1 MQRTSHLKVG
11 IMIPNLLRHMAFC
24 TLVAVMFLNIGKQSF
39 ALEAVEVD
47 MDAPAIDLSNSAD
60 QLKGTSGGIR
70 VTAAPDSNGV
80 ISRIEVRST
89 SETSS
94 GNWLAFALANNSD
107 EQIDRL
113 IVAPHFRLAGSGFF
127 WPDLGSNRI
136 ASITP
141 SQGFSLD
148 RQVASDADIFRI
160 TLDPGT
166 AVTFVAEMVG
176 DKVPQLTLWEPEA
189 YKDTI
194 NSYTLYEG
202 IVLGIAGLLAVFLTI
217 LFVVKGSAMF
227 PATAALAW
235 AIMGYICVDF
245 GFIGK
250 IVALAPGDL
259 NIWRAGSE
267 VFLAASLVIFFYAY
281 LHLNRWNTR
290 YNYLVLIWL
299 IGLLILFGI
308 AVIAPDYAAGIAR
321 LSFALAAVFG
331 LILIFIL
338 SWRGFDR
345 AILLIPSWCL
355 ILAWVAAGWMTIT
368 GKLDND
374 IVQPALG
381 GGLVLIIMLI
391 SFTVM
396 QHAFAG
402 GTLVQGLVSDTERQ
416 ALALTGSGD
425 SVWDW
430 DVDRDEVFTGPEIV
444 RQLGLKADALNGSPN
459 KWFELLHPDD
469 RGRFKATLDIVLEH
483 RRGRVYQNFR
493 LRADN
498 GQYHWLVIRARPV
511 IGNDGEVL
519 RCVGT
524 ISDITPQKAAQERM
538 LHDAVHDNLTGL
550 PNRELFY
557 DRLEAAISLAQTRTG
572 IRPSVFVIDFDR
584 FSDVNDSLGYSVGDS
599 ILLTMAR
606 RLGRILKPQDCL
618 ARLAGDQLVLLLL
631 SETDPER
638 IASLADALQ
647 RSIKAPVSF
656 SNQEIYLTASIG
668 LVSWS
673 ADIQNPAELVQFAEI
688 AMLQGKRVGGDR
700 IEPFRPAFRSQPSPA
715 GHMES
720 DLRNALE
727 KGQLEI
733 YYQPI
738 VTLKNKSVAGFEA
751 LLRWNHPKRGMVGP
765 SDFIPVAEKSG
776 LIVSIGRFAIDEAAR
791 QLAQWQEQLNAAPIF
806 VSVNMSSQQ
815 LLRHDLINDVK
826 GALTRNQLLPKTLRL
841 ELTESQIMENPEH
854 SSQVLDRIMNLGAG
868 LSLDDFGTGHSSLSY
883 LMNFPFDTIK
893 IDKSFLA
900 SSGSQSRPI
909 ILKSI
914 VNLAHDLGMT
924 VVAEGVETKAD
935 ASKLHKLGC
944 EYAQGFMFGE
954 PLTAEAAFRTLKQG
968 HSKAQ

>member
-1 MQRTSHLKVG
+1 
-11 IMIPNLLRHMAFC
+11 MIPYLLRQLAFC
-24 TLVAVMFLNIGKQSF
+24 ATVLAVLLAIAVPAQ
-39 ALEAVEVD
+39 ALEAVEVAS
-47 MDAPAIDLSNSAD
+47 DAPAIDLSASAE
-60 QLKGTSGGIR
+60 QLQSSGNGIR
-70 VTAAPDSNGV
+70 VTAAPDANGV

-89 SETSS
+89 SENSS
-94 GNWLAFALANNSD
+94 GNWLVFALANNSD

-136 ASITP
+136 LSITP
-141 SQGFSLD
+141 SQGFALD
-148 RQVASDADIFRI
+148 RQDARDADVFRI

-166 AVTFVAEMVG
+166 VVTFVAEMVG
-176 DKVPQLTLWEPEA
+176 GDVPQLTLWEPEA

-267 VFLAASLVIFFYAY
+267 VFLATSLVIFFYAY

-290 YNYLVLIWL
+290 YNYLVLTWL
-299 IGLLILFGI
+299 IGMLVLFGI
-308 AVIAPDYAAGIAR
+308 AVIAPYYAAGIAR
-321 LSFALAAVFG
+321 VSIAVAAIFG
-331 LILIFIL
+331 LGIIFVL
-338 SWRGFDR
+338 SIRGFDR

-355 ILAWVAAGWMTIT
+355 IVAWVVFGWMTIT

-402 GTLVQGLVSDTERQ
+402 GTLIQGLVSDIERQ

-425 SVWDW
+425 AVWDW
-430 DVDRDEVFTGPEIV
+430 DVDRDEVFTGAEATK
-444 RQLGLKADALNGSPN
+444 QLGLKPSALNGSPN

-469 RGRFKATLDIVLEH
+469 KDRFKSTLDIILQH
-483 RRGRVYQNFR
+483 RKGRIFQNFR
-493 LRADN
+493 LRAEN
-498 GQYHWLVIRARPV
+498 GQFHWMTIRARPV

-524 ISDITPQKAAQERM
+524 ISDITTQKAAQERM

-550 PNRELFY
+550 PNRQLFF
-557 DRLEAAISLAQTRTG
+557 DRLSSAISLAQSQPG
-572 IRPSVFVIDFDR
+572 LKPSVFVIDFDR
-584 FSDVNDSLGYSVGDS
+584 FTQINETLGNSVGDS
-599 ILLTMAR
+599 VLLTMAR
-606 RLGRILKPQDCL
+606 RLGRLLKPQDCL
-618 ARLAGDQLVLLLL
+618 ARLNGDQFVLLLL
-631 SETDPER
+631 SESDPER

-647 RSIKAPVSF
+647 RSVKAPVNF
-656 SNQEIYLTASIG
+656 SNQEIFLTASIG

-673 ADIQNPAELVQFAEI
+673 VELTDPKDMVQNAEI
-688 AMLQGKRVGGDR
+688 AMYQAKRVGGDR
-700 IEPFRPAFRSQPSPA
+700 IEPFRPAFRNQPMPTVQIEQDLSHA
-715 GHMES
+715 VERGEME
-720 DLRNALE
+720 L
-727 KGQLEI
+727 

-738 VTLKNKSVAGFEA
+738 IDLQNKSVAGFEA
-751 LLRWNHPKRGMVGP
+751 LLRWNHPKRGKVAPGE
-765 SDFIPVAEKSG
+765 FIPIAERNGQIIK
-776 LIVSIGRFAIDEAAR
+776 IGSFVLSEAAR
-791 QLAQWQEQLNAAPIF
+791 QLSEWQDQLGDVPIF
-806 VSVNMSSQQ
+806 VSVNMSSKQ

-826 GALTRNQLLPKTLRL
+826 GALTRNNLLPHTLKL

-854 SSQVLDRIMNLGAG
+854 SSQVLSRIKDLGAG

-883 LMNFPFDTIK
+883 LMKFPFDTIK
-893 IDKSFLA
+893 IDRSFVGD
-900 SSGSQSRPI
+900 SGGQGRPI
-909 ILKSI
+909 ILRSI
-914 VNLAHDLGMT
+914 VNLAHDLKMA
-924 VVAEGVETKAD
+924 VVAEGAESETD
-935 ASKLHKLGC
+935 ALELHQLGC
-944 EYAQGFMFGE
+944 EYAQGFLYGE
-954 PLTAEAAFRTLKQG
+954 PMTSDMALRALLQDHAPR
-968 HSKAQ
+968 

>member
-1 MQRTSHLKVG
+1 
-11 IMIPNLLRHMAFC
+11 MISNLLRQLAFVI
-24 TLVAVMFLNIGKQSF
+24 LAIAFLLNWNTPSV

-47 MDAPAIDLSNSAD
+47 FDTPAIDLSNSAEN
-60 QLKGTSGGIR
+60 LRGTSGGIR

-127 WPDLGSNRI
+127 WPDLGSRRI

-166 AVTFVAEMVG
+166 VVTFVAEMVG

-189 YKDTI
+189 YKDTV

-290 YNYLVLIWL
+290 YNYLVLTWL
-299 IGLLILFGI
+299 IGLVILFGI
-308 AVIAPDYAAGIAR
+308 AVIAPAYASGIAR
-321 LSFALAAVFG
+321 VSIALAAVFG
-331 LILIFIL
+331 LILIFVL

-368 GKLDND
+368 GRLDND

-402 GTLVQGLVSDTERQ
+402 GTLVQGLVSDIERQ

-430 DVDRDEVFTGPEIV
+430 DVDRDEVFTGPEV
-444 RQLGLKADALNGSPN
+444 AALLGLKPEALNGSPN
-459 KWFELLHPDD
+459 KWFELLHHDD
-469 RGRFKATLDIVLEH
+469 RSRFKSTLDIVLEH
-483 RRGRVYQNFR
+483 RRGRIYQNFR
-493 LRADN
+493 LRAEN

-550 PNRELFY
+550 PNRELFF
-557 DRLEAAISLAQTRTG
+557 DRLDAAISLARSRSD
-572 IRPSVFVIDFDR
+572 IKPSVFVIDFDR

-599 ILLTMAR
+599 ILLTMSR
-606 RLGRILKPQDCL
+606 RLGRVIKPQDCL
-618 ARLAGDQLVLLLL
+618 ARLAGDQLVLLLM

-647 RSIKAPVSF
+647 RAIKSAVNF
-656 SNQEIYLTASIG
+656 SNQEIFLTASIG

-673 ADIQNPAELVQFAEI
+673 AEIEEPAEMVQFAEI
-688 AMLQGKRVGGDR
+688 AMLQAKRVGGDR
-700 IEPFRPAFRSQPSPA
+700 IEPFRPSFKSQPSPS

-720 DLRNALE
+720 DLRNAMERGELE
-727 KGQLEI
+727 V

-738 VTLKNKSVAGFEA
+738 ISLQSKSVAGFEA
-751 LLRWNHPKRGMVGP
+751 LLRWNHPKRGLVSP
-765 SDFIPVAEKSG
+765 ADFIPIAERSG
-776 LIVSIGRFAIDEAAR
+776 LIVPMGRFVIEEAAR
-791 QLAQWQEQLNAAPIF
+791 QLAEWQGQLASTPIF
-806 VSVNMSSQQ
+806 VSVNLSSQQ
-815 LLRHDLINDVK
+815 LLRHDLINDVRA
-826 GALTRNQLLPKTLRL
+826 ALTTNKLAPRTLKL

-854 SSQVLDRIMNLGAG
+854 SSQVLYRIKELGAG

-883 LMNFPFDTIK
+883 LMKFPFDTIK
-893 IDKSFLA
+893 IDRSFVA
-900 SSGSQSRPI
+900 SSSNQGRPI

-914 VNLAHDLGMT
+914 VNLAHDLGMA
-924 VVAEGVETKAD
+924 VVAEGAETETD
-935 ASKLHKLGC
+935 ALELYQLGC
-944 EYAQGFMFGE
+944 EFAQGFMFGVPMTSE
-954 PLTAEAAFRTLKQG
+954 TAFRALKQDQVQ
-968 HSKAQ
+968 A

>member
-1 MQRTSHLKVG
+1 MN
-11 IMIPNLLRHMAFC
+11 PNLLRHMAF
-24 TLVAVMFLNIGKQSF
+24 LILAAVMWVNSIAPAS
-39 ALEAVEVD
+39 ALEVVD
-47 MDAPAIDLSNSAD
+47 VATDAPAIDLSNSAE
-60 QLKGTSGGIR
+60 QLQGARGGIR
-70 VTAAPDSNGV
+70 VTTAPDANGV
-80 ISRIEVRST
+80 INRLEVRST
-89 SETSS
+89 SDTSS

-113 IVAPHFRLAGSGFF
+113 IVAPHFRLARSGFF
-127 WPDLGSNRI
+127 WPDLGSARI

-148 RQVASDADIFRI
+148 RQVASDADVFRI

-166 AVTFVAEMVG
+166 VITFAAEMVV
-176 DKVPQLTLWEPEA
+176 DSVPQLTLWEPDA
-189 YKDTI
+189 YKDTV

-235 AIMGYICVDF
+235 AVMGYICVDF

-259 NIWRAGSE
+259 NIWRAGTE

-290 YNYLVLIWL
+290 YSYLVFFWL
-299 IGLLILFGI
+299 IGLLVLFGI

-321 LSFALAAVFG
+321 LSFAAAAFFG
-331 LILIFIL
+331 LILILIL

-345 AILLIPSWCL
+345 AILLIPSWFL
-355 ILAWVAAGWMTIT
+355 ILAWVAAAGMTII
-368 GKLDND
+368 GRLDND

-402 GTLVQGLVSDTERQ
+402 GTLIQGLVSDIERQ

-430 DVDRDEVFTGPEIV
+430 DVDRDEVFTGPEIM
-444 RQLGLKADALNGSPN
+444 RLLGLDAAALNGSPN

-469 RGRFKATLDIVLEH
+469 RVRFKSTLDIVLEH
-483 RRGRVYQNFR
+483 RRGRIYQNFR
-493 LRADN
+493 LRAEN

-524 ISDITPQKAAQERM
+524 ISDITTQKTAQERM

-550 PNRELFY
+550 PNRELFF
-557 DRLEAAISLAQTRTG
+557 DRLAAAASLAQSGAG
-572 IRPSVFVIDFDR
+572 IKPSVFVIDFDR
-584 FSDVNDSLGYSVGDS
+584 FSEINESLGYSVGDS
-599 ILLTMAR
+599 ILLTMSR
-606 RLGRILKPQDCL
+606 RLGRVLKPQDCL
-618 ARLAGDQLVLLLL
+618 ARLAGDQLVMLVL
-631 SETDPER
+631 SETEPER
-638 IASLADALQ
+638 IASLADSLQ
-647 RSIKAPVSF
+647 RVIKAPVNF
-656 SNQEIYLTASIG
+656 SNQEILLTASVG

-673 ADIQNPAELVQFAEI
+673 SDVQDPAELVQYAEI
-688 AMLQGKRVGGDR
+688 AMLQAKRVGGDR
-700 IEPFRPAFRSQPSPA
+700 IEPFRPAFKSHPSLT

-720 DLRNALE
+720 ELRNALDR
-727 KGQLEI
+727 GQLEV

-738 VTLKNKSVAGFEA
+738 INLKSKTVAGFEA
-751 LLRWNHPKRGMVGP
+751 LIRWNHPKRGLMSP
-765 SDFIPVAEKSG
+765 AEFIPIAERSG
-776 LIVSIGRFAIDEAAR
+776 LIVPMGRFVINEAAR
-791 QLAQWQEQLNAAPIF
+791 QLSKWQKRLEAAPIF
-806 VSVNMSSQQ
+806 VSVNLSSQQ
-815 LLRHDLINDVK
+815 LVRHDLINDVK
-826 GALTRNQLLPKTLRL
+826 GALTNNKLTPHTLKL

-854 SSQVLDRIMNLGAG
+854 SSQVLLRIKELGAG

-883 LMNFPFDTIK
+883 LMKFPFDTIK
-893 IDKSFLA
+893 IDRSFVA
-900 SSGSQSRPI
+900 SSNNRGRPI

-914 VNLAHDLGMT
+914 VSLAHDLGMV
-924 VVAEGVETKAD
+924 VVAEGAETEKD
-935 ASKLHKLGC
+935 ALELHQLGC

-954 PLTAEAAFRTLKQG
+954 PMTSATAFRALKQDF
-968 HSKAQ
+968 S